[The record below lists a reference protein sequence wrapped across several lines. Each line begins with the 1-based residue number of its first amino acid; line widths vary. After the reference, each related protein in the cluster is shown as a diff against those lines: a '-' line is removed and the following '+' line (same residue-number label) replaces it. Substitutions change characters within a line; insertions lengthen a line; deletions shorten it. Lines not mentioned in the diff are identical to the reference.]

1 MIEFARMNIE
11 DVDRVIHIEKCCFT
25 IPWTRSMFLEELE
38 NSLANYTVIKYFGS
52 IVGYAGMWFVCD
64 EAHITNIAIDPKYQR
79 KGLGRNLLS
88 NIIGIAQ
95 DNGII
100 KMTLEV
106 RYSNLAAKQ
115 LYTQFHF
122 VECGIRKKYY
132 EDNHEDALIMWRD
145 L

>member
-1 MIEFARMNIE
+1 MKIE
-11 DVDRVIHIEKCCFT
+11 DIDRIIQIEKCCFAIT
-25 IPWTRSMFLEELE
+25 WTENMFLEELE
-38 NSLANYTVIKYFGS
+38 NSLAYYTVIKYFGLT
-52 IVGYAGMWFVCD
+52 VGYAGMWFVCD
-64 EAHITNIAIDPKYQR
+64 EAHMTNIAIDPEFRR

-88 NIIGIAQ
+88 KIIDMAKN
-95 DNGII
+95 NGMI

-106 RYSNLAAKQ
+106 RQSNLAAKQ

-122 VECGIRKKYY
+122 VECGIRKNYY

>member
-1 MIEFARMNIE
+1 MIEFSRMNREDIE
-11 DVDRVIHIEKCCFT
+11 RVIHIEKCCFA
-25 IPWTRSMFLEELE
+25 IPWTKFMFLEELE
-38 NSLANYTVIKYFGS
+38 NRLAHYTVVKYFGL

-79 KGLGRNLLS
+79 KGLGQNLLS
-88 NIIGIAQ
+88 FIIDMAQNKGIL
-95 DNGII
+95 

-106 RYSNLAAKQ
+106 RCSNLVAIG

-122 VECGIRKKYY
+122 VKCGIRKNYY